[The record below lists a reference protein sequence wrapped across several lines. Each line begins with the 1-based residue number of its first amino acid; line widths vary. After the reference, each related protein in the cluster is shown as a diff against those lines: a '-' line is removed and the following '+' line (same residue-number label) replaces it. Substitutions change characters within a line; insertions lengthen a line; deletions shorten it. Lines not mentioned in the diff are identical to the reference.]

1 MYTILVTQDD
11 ELVTSV
17 RKRIMQ
23 RSKLVDTLHF
33 LIDPLYNGLDASKFT
48 VRMEYFSPISKE
60 PHTELLTLS
69 EELYKEKLE
78 YKLPIDT
85 TLTKEAGEV
94 EVQLAFT
101 MLEMDEE
108 GNVIQRVRR
117 TSPTTITVTPL
128 SSWSNFPTDDSL
140 NALDTAFLQLEG
152 YMNRLEENMEQLN
165 SNRT

>member
-48 VRMEYFSPISKE
+48 VRMEYFSPISRE

-69 EELYKEKLE
+69 DELYKEKLE
-78 YKLPIDT
+78 
-85 TLTKEAGEV
+85 
-94 EVQLAFT
+94 
-101 MLEMDEE
+101 
-108 GNVIQRVRR
+108 
-117 TSPTTITVTPL
+117 
-128 SSWSNFPTDDSL
+128 
-140 NALDTAFLQLEG
+140 
-152 YMNRLEENMEQLN
+152 
-165 SNRT
+165 